1 MDEPALDAALHRQA
15 LAGLAR
21 LNFVGRSAD
30 ILWRALG
37 RERRRGAPLRL
48 LDLAC
53 GGGDVLLA
61 LARRARRSRLP
72 WTFAGVDKS
81 EVALDYAREQ
91 ARRAN
96 LVASFVACDLL
107 SDGWLETPVAKD
119 VDVVVCSLF
128 LHHLSDSDAV
138 SMLHRAA
145 AVAQSKLLV
154 SDLNRSVINRWL
166 TWWGCHLLT
175 RSPVVHF
182 DGPASIRAAFSHNE
196 ARQLATVAGLDT
208 VTVSMR
214 LPARWLLE
222 WERR

>member
-1 MDEPALDAALHRQA
+1 MDEPALDPALHRQA

-21 LNFVGRSAD
+21 LNVVGRSAD
-30 ILWRALG
+30 ILWRALR
-37 RERRRGAPLRL
+37 RERCHCAPLRL

-53 GGGDVLLA
+53 GGGDVLRA
-61 LARRARRSRLP
+61 LARRARQSRLP

-91 ARRAN
+91 ARHAN
-96 LVASFVACDLL
+96 LEASFVACDLL
-107 SDGWLETPVAKD
+107 GDDWLEAPAARD

-128 LHHLSDSDAV
+128 LHHLSDGDAV
-138 SMLHRAA
+138 SLLRRAA
-145 AVAQSKLLV
+145 AVAQSKLIV
-154 SDLNRSVINRWL
+154 NDLNRSVINRWL

-175 RSPVVHF
+175 RSPIVQF
-182 DGPASIRAAFSHNE
+182 DGPASIRAAFSHDE
-196 ARQLATVAGLDT
+196 ARQLATAAGLHNA
-208 VTVSMR
+208 TVSRR